1 MSVISLYSYKMK
13 QIIKRRYFL
22 AFTAAILALLGL
34 LYNGILTW
42 ALPLYTFFL
51 VPLVE
56 FLIPPKDQNHLEAE
70 EQELLADKTFDW
82 ILYAIVPI
90 QYSLLIIF
98 LFSMNSE
105 MLAWE
110 RIGKIFTFGI
120 CCGIYGINVAHEL
133 GHRREKRERLMS
145 LMLLLTSQY
154 MHFYVEHNKGHHKY
168 VSTKEDP
175 ASARLNEWIFPF
187 WIRSI
192 TMGYISA
199 WKIQLKELKQKKIP
213 FFHFKN
219 EMLRFLFI
227 QILLILF
234 IGFFFSWFVML
245 YYLASAGIGILL
257 LETVNYI
264 EHYGLERRLNTD
276 GKYIAVKPIHSWNSD
291 HLLGRGILFE
301 LSRHSDHHYK
311 ASRKYQILRSF
322 ENSPQMPT
330 GYPGMIVLSMFP
342 PLWFYTM
349 NKKVDSLRKTYPEYL
364 A

>member
-1 MSVISLYSYKMK
+1 MK
-13 QIIKRRYFL
+13 QTLEKRYLL

-34 LYNGILTW
+34 LYNGIITW
-42 ALPLYTFFL
+42 VLPIYTFFL
-51 VPLVE
+51 VPLIE
-56 FLIPPKDQNHLEAE
+56 FLIPPKDQNHTLIE
-70 EQELLADKTFDW
+70 EQELLSQKAYDW

-90 QYSLLIIF
+90 QYGLLVIF
-98 LFSMNSE
+98 LFSMNTE
-105 MLAWE
+105 MQTWE

-175 ASARLNEWIFPF
+175 ASARLNEWVLLF

-199 WKIQLKELKQKKIP
+199 WKIQLRELKQKKVP
-213 FFHFKN
+213 FLHYKN

-227 QILLILF
+227 QLFLMLF
-234 IGFFFSWFVML
+234 IGFFFSWFVL
-245 YYLASAGIGILL
+245 LCYVASAGIGILL

-264 EHYGLERRLNTD
+264 EHYGLERKMNAN
-276 GKYIAVKPIHSWNSD
+276 GNYIAVKPIHSWNSD

-322 ENSPQMPT
+322 ENAPQMPT
-330 GYPGMIVLSMFP
+330 GYPGMIVLSLIS
-342 PLWFYTM
+342 PLWFRLM
-349 NKKVDSLRKTYPEYL
+349 NKRVQDLRGNYPDQL

>member
-1 MSVISLYSYKMK
+1 MG
-13 QIIKRRYFL
+13 IILKRRYFL
-22 AFTAAILALLGL
+22 AFTASILAFCGL
-34 LYNGILTW
+34 FFNGLFTW
-42 ALPLYTFFL
+42 ALPIYVFFL
-51 VPLVE
+51 LPVLE
-56 FLIPPKDQNHLEAE
+56 LFIPPSKHNYSESE
-70 EQELLADKTFDW
+70 EQALLNNKIFDW
-82 ILYAIVPI
+82 MVYAIVPI
-90 QYSLLIIF
+90 QWGLVILF
-98 LFSMNSE
+98 LFSMTTDLN
-105 MLAWE
+105 LWD

-133 GHRREKRERLMS
+133 GHRPKKSERFMS
-145 LMLLLTSQY
+145 LILLLSSQY

-175 ASARLNEWIFPF
+175 ASARLNEWLFVF

-192 TMGYISA
+192 AAGYFSA
-199 WKIQLKELKQKKIP
+199 WKIQLKELQKKNYP
-213 FFHFKN
+213 FFHYKN

-227 QILLILF
+227 QITLLVA
-234 IGFFFSWFVML
+234 IGLLFSWMVML
-245 YYLASAGIGILL
+245 YFIMAAGIGILL

-264 EHYGLERRLNTD
+264 EHYGLERKMNSD
-276 GKYIAVKPIHSWNSD
+276 GNYIAVKPIHSWNSD
-291 HLLGRGILFE
+291 HLLGRGVLFE

-322 ENSPQMPT
+322 DNSPQMPT

-349 NKKVDSLRKTYPEYL
+349 NKKVNSLRKTYPEYL